1 MFLPTSYRK
10 IFPLFRKLDCFINLL
25 IRISQFNNPRFYFNP
40 GKSVVFYQFV
50 DSGAVLQ
57 IPCVIYLYCNVY
69 YGNNSEKN
77 ADFFPKSLMADNYCF
92 SLLLWLID
100 QPVIELMVFIFFSL
114 TYIVIFSP
122 FITSRTIPTF
132 IKAMLSP

>member
-1 MFLPTSYRK
+1 MFLPASYRK
-10 IFPLFRKLDCFINLL
+10 IFPIFRKFDCFINLL

-57 IPCVIYLYCNVY
+57 IPGVIYLDCNVY

-77 ADFFPKSLMADNYCF
+77 ADFFPKFLMTDNYCF
-92 SLLLWLID
+92 SLLLWFINE
-100 QPVIELMVFIFFSL
+100 PVIQFVELVFLALADIPIFCSFIS
-114 TYIVIFSP
+114 SP
-122 FITSRTIPTF
+122 TVPAF
-132 IKAMLSP
+132 IKTVFSS